1 LKNFKS
7 GLQNKGIKWRKKD
20 DDEQLN
26 IMDELQE
33 LLIEVKQQGPRPLRK
48 TSHQLKKPADQ
59 LSEDLETL
67 TIKEREDFD
76 LTDKIW
82 NVLKKVDSFAQ
93 LCDSWK
99 YLFQMIKGDDIK
111 PYISARNTTRV
122 ASVFRSVV
130 RGEVVSETILNGSA
144 PLELLYEI
152 GIEKLQRDYSYPILF
167 NLLATRDDLE
177 GILQDSDKIFMLE
190 KLHCIQEII
199 CLCQSYLSPN
209 TSCLRVIILQA
220 IETLSKWKTVPQ
232 KPKFVFNIS
241 GSHVKDQLSMAN
253 PVVWQCQF
261 FTHGSKIDIET
272 SFQFSLECPADVI
285 RIRC

>member
-1 LKNFKS
+1 MISRVFSAWTFILKFCYLS
-7 GLQNKGIKWRKKD
+7 LQ
-20 DDEQLN
+20 
-26 IMDELQE
+26 
-33 LLIEVKQQGPRPLRK
+33 
-48 TSHQLKKPADQ
+48 
-59 LSEDLETL
+59 
-67 TIKEREDFD
+67 
-76 LTDKIW
+76 
-82 NVLKKVDSFAQ
+82 
-93 LCDSWK
+93 
-99 YLFQMIKGDDIK
+99 
-111 PYISARNTTRV
+111 ISARNTTRV
-122 ASVFRSVV
+122 ANVFRSVV

-220 IETLSKWKTVPQ
+220 IETLSKWMTVPQ

-241 GSHVKDQLSMAN
+241 GSHVKDQLSMWVIWN
-253 PVVWQCQF
+253 QP
-261 FTHGSKIDIET
+261 KI
-272 SFQFSLECPADVI
+272 
-285 RIRC
+285 